1 MSPNMTTMMA
11 HSQVLKAKGDEQ
23 KAEKVKKEAIARG
36 TNAELNN
43 YGYQL
48 LFGGKGEEALD
59 IFEANTEKN
68 PEDPNV
74 WDSLGE
80 GYVNTGH
87 KEKAVK
93 ALKKSLSLNPPDNVR
108 ANSLRLLAQLG
119 VEYEA
124 PKP

>member
-1 MSPNMTTMMA
+1 M
-11 HSQVLKAKGDEQ
+11 
-23 KAEKVKKEAIARG
+23 
-36 TNAELNN
+36 
-43 YGYQL
+43 
-48 LFGGKGEEALD
+48 LFSGKGEEALE
-59 IFEANTEKN
+59 IFEANVEKN

-87 KEKAVK
+87 KEKAIK
-93 ALKKSLSLNPPDNVR
+93 ALKKSLSLDPPDNVR
-108 ANSLRLLAQLG
+108 DNSLKLLAQLG